1 MEKWIRARYQPNL
14 PLEGDRRVTAS
25 PEHVALSRQAAQEG
39 MVLLKNDGGLLPLA
53 PETRVALFGKG
64 SFDYVKGGG
73 GSGDVTVAYVRN
85 LYDGLKGEGV
95 PLCEPLSDFYR
106 DYVARRYKAGDVPG
120 LMAEPELPQ
129 SLVDGAKENTDV
141 AVIVLSRF
149 SGEGWD
155 REPVLYQEPDYP
167 WPDELVMP
175 QKAKAIFPKG
185 DFYLTGAEQNMVR
198 QVCAAFAQVVLVLN
212 VGGVMDVSWF
222 CEDDRIPS
230 VLLAYQGGMEGGA
243 AVAAL
248 LTGRTNPC
256 GKLPDTFARD
266 LSDYP
271 STEHFHDSPH
281 YVEYTEDIYVGYRYF
296 ETIPGAA
303 ERVCYPFGYGLS
315 YTNFALETVNAGAED
330 NRFRVSVRVTN
341 TGNREG
347 REVVQL
353 YYAAPWGLLQKPKR
367 CLAAFQKTK
376 LLEPGESETV
386 ELTFAVSD
394 MASFDDLG
402 KIAPSAWVL
411 EQGRYPLY
419 VGTSVRDAV
428 ELDWAWEQGET
439 EVICQ
444 LSASLAP
451 SHLEKRLLGDG
462 SYEALSA
469 TPAADTNAN
478 LFQPLTTAQAEGV
491 APATPGRGRWM
502 LTQPFAEGVQ
512 PLSAV
517 AEGRLTLDEF
527 MTQLSDGDLI
537 HLLGGQP
544 NVGVSNTFGLGSL
557 PEYGVPN
564 LTTADGPAGLR
575 IQPEVG
581 VCTTAWP
588 CATLLAASWDPDLTA
603 QVGAAAAAEVKENNI
618 SVWLAPAVNIH
629 RSPLC
634 GRNFEYYSEDGV
646 LGGYI
651 AANQMNGASEH
662 GVYAYIKH
670 FALND
675 QEINRTSILLTFASE
690 QAIREI
696 YLKPFEIATK
706 KFTGT
711 SRAVMSSFNWI
722 GTTPSCANGHLLKNV
737 LRDEWGF
744 VGMVESDYDGSYG
757 YMITDNCIR
766 NGNDLMLGFAG
777 AESNVLSDKSATAVN
792 AMRQACKNI
801 LYTVGNSGYYAG
813 NSDPAG
819 TMTNMT
825 KIFLTV
831 DIIVGLLI
839 VAIEAIL
846 IIRYL
851 KKKKNS

>member
-25 PEHVALSRQAAQEG
+25 PEHIALSRRAAQEG
-39 MVLLKNDGGLLPLA
+39 AVLLKNNGDLLPLA
-53 PETRVALFGKG
+53 PDTRVALFGKG

-73 GSGDVTVAYVRN
+73 GSGDVTVAYIKN
-85 LYDGLKGEGV
+85 LYDGLKEEGV
-95 PLCEPLSDFYR
+95 SLYEPLSDFYR
-106 DYVARRYKAGDVPG
+106 DYVEKRYEAGDVPG
-120 LMAEPELPQ
+120 LMAEPALPQ
-129 SLVDGAKENTDV
+129 SLVESAKKDADI

-149 SGEGWD
+149 SGEGW
-155 REPVLYQEPDYP
+155 
-167 WPDELVMP
+167 
-175 QKAKAIFPKG
+175 A
-185 DFYLTGAEQNMVR
+185 MVE
-198 QVCAAFAQVVLVLN
+198 QVCAAFDKVAVVLN
-212 VGGVMDVSWF
+212 VGGVVDVSWF
-222 CEDDRIPS
+222 CENDRIS
-230 VLLAYQGGMEGGA
+230 SALLAYQGGMEGGA

-248 LTGRTNPC
+248 LTGRDNPC

-281 YVEYTEDIYVGYRYF
+281 YVDYTEDIYVGYRYF

-502 LTQPFAEGVQ
+502 LSQPYAQGVQ

-517 AEGRLTLDEF
+517 AEGGLTLDQF
-527 MTQLSDGDLI
+527 MAQLSDSDLI

-544 NVGVSNTFGLGSL
+544 NVGVSNTFGLGNL

-588 CATLLAASWDPDLTA
+588 CATLLAASWDPELTA

-634 GRNFEYYSEDGV
+634 GRNFEYWSEDPLLTGKLAGAMV
-646 LGGYI
+646 RGIQSQNI
-651 AANQMNGASEH
+651 AAT
-662 GVYAYIKH
+662 VKH
-670 FALND
+670 FACNNK
-675 QEINRTSILLTFASE
+675 ETNRKYSDSRLSQRAL
-690 QAIREI
+690 REI
-696 YLKPFEIATK
+696 YLKAFEIIVREEQPWAIMSSYNVIN
-706 KFTGT
+706 GQRASE
-711 SRAVMSSFNWI
+711 SRELLTTILREEWGYAGLVMSDWWTR
-722 GTTPSCANGHLLKNV
+722 GEHYKELLA
-737 LRDEWGF
+737 
-744 VGMVESDYDGSYG
+744 
-757 YMITDNCIR
+757 
-766 NGNDLMLGFAG
+766 GNDLKMA
-777 AESNVLSDKSATAVN
+777 N
-792 AMRQACKNI
+792 
-801 LYTVGNSGYYAG
+801 GY
-813 NSDPAG
+813 PER
-819 TMTNMT
+819 
-825 KIFLTV
+825 V
-831 DIIVGLLI
+831 E
-839 VAIEAIL
+839 EAIKLGAISRADLEICARRVLGL
-846 IIRYL
+846 IL
-851 KKKKNS
+851 KID